1 MIQHK
6 TLKKFC
12 FMNLTDTSIRDYTF
26 TELTF
31 GIVSASFIQL
41 EIRQIHPAL
50 LSGLY
55 SIQIGLILLECT
67 ETCNYL

>member
-1 MIQHK
+1 
-6 TLKKFC
+6 
-12 FMNLTDTSIRDYTF
+12 MNLTDTSIRDYTF

-50 LSGLY
+50 LNLY

-67 ETCNYL
+67 KTCTYL